1 VSGLLLLPI
10 SLLWII
16 LVPQTLAPQASA
28 SQAQEPATPPAAPP
42 AVAPHVTTKP
52 NPIKPTP
59 ESQAHAKKMWGYECA
74 MCHGLN
80 GDGKGDLVDAMKLT
94 VKDYTNPASLKDMS
108 DGEMFDIIK
117 NGKGQMP
124 GEGDRAKTD
133 DVWNL
138 VIYIRSLSKKPS

>member
-1 VSGLLLLPI
+1 MFGLLLLPM

-16 LVPQTLAPQASA
+16 LTPQTLAPQA
-28 SQAQEPATPPAAPP
+28 QEPAAPPATPPAA
-42 AVAPHVTTKP
+42 APHVTTKP
-52 NPIKPTP
+52 NPVKPTP
-59 ESQAHAKKMWGYECA
+59 ESQAHAKKMWGYECS
-74 MCHGLN
+74 MCHGQN

-124 GEGDRAKTD
+124 GEGDRAKPD

-138 VIYIRSLSKKPS
+138 VIYIRSMSKKP